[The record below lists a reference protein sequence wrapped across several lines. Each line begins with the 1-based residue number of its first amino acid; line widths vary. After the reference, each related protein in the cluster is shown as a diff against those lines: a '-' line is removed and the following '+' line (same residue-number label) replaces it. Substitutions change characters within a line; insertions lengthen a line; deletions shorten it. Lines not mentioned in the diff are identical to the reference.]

1 MNHDTNQLYM
11 DHTQQPL
18 EGTSRVICC
27 PGSGVGI
34 LLNLDPVSI
43 FWKLI
48 SCWLQHLQIFSSFP
62 EAVFSVLFMVYLV
75 LQILLTRSPLF
86 LLLFPRLQGTDPRT
100 YSCDLCQRVFY
111 VFLQDLVLQIFRSLI
126 YFDFIFVCIIRE
138 SSNIILLH
146 TVAQIFQHYLLKRLS
161 SIHHIL
167 LPILSQIN

>member
-1 MNHDTNQLYM
+1 MLTWTRSPHQGESEGQCLSKCRYNEWIRKSTLCLVTIILSFIWTRIELVSQKISEHRARVMLFVNFLFLCVCVCVCVCTWRHMNHDTNQLYM

-86 LLLFPRLQGTDPRT
+86 LLLFPRL
-100 YSCDLCQRVFY
+100 
-111 VFLQDLVLQIFRSLI
+111 
-126 YFDFIFVCIIRE
+126 
-138 SSNIILLH
+138 
-146 TVAQIFQHYLLKRLS
+146 
-161 SIHHIL
+161 
-167 LPILSQIN
+167 